1 MKEQFIDIENIIRAK
16 SEKLYNCLPSFVLRW
31 LKRVLHQDDV
41 NRIILENRNK
51 LGLDFVNAV
60 LNDIGIKV
68 NVFGYDNIPKHRRF
82 VIVANHPLGGIDGM
96 ALMYAVSKFKKEM
109 VFPVN
114 DILLNIKNLEELFLP
129 INKHGRNESLGKKLD
144 DAFDSDKAVLYFPA
158 GLCSRKQNGVVRDLK
173 WKKTFLVKARKYD
186 RDIIPVFIDGY
197 NSAFFYN
204 LSNLR
209 TKLRVKIN
217 VEMLFLV
224 DEMFKQKDKAINVIF
239 GKPIN
244 INTID
249 NLKSDSEWVED
260 IYKTVYS
267 IKQNDK

>member
-1 MKEQFIDIENIIRAK
+1 MKDQFIDIENVIRTK
-16 SEKLYNCLPSFVLRW
+16 NEKLYNWLPRFVLRW
-31 LKRVLHQDDV
+31 LKLILHQNDV
-41 NRIILENRNK
+41 NRIISENSNK
-51 LGLDFVNAV
+51 LGLDFVKAV
-60 LNDIGIKV
+60 LDDIGIKV
-68 NVFGYDNIPKHRRF
+68 NVFGHDNIPKDRRF
-82 VIVANHPLGGIDGM
+82 VVVANHPLGGIDGM
-96 ALMYAVSKFKKEM
+96 ALMYAVSKFKREM

-129 INKHGRNESLGKKLD
+129 INKHGRNESLGNKLD

-158 GLCSRKQNGVVRDLK
+158 GLCSRKQNGVIRDLK

-204 LSNLR
+204 LSSFR
-209 TKLRVKIN
+209 TKLRVKVN

-224 DEMFKQKDKAINVIF
+224 DEMFKQKDKTINITF
-239 GKPIN
+239 GKPIA
-244 INTID
+244 ISSFCKS
-249 NLKSDSEWVED
+249 KSDSEWVED